1 MDVDD
6 SEEEQENCNN
16 SDNRNDNN
24 DDDNNGDG
32 DSLIIDRN
40 ICTTL
45 QNSGF
50 SNNFNLLYNCSQ
62 TDFYEQ
68 VFKD

>member
-6 SEEEQENCNN
+6 SEGEQENCNN
-16 SDNRNDNN
+16 SDNRNNN
-24 DDDNNGDG
+24 DDDNNSDG

-50 SNNFNLLYNCSQ
+50 SNNFNLLYNCS
-62 TDFYEQ
+62 
-68 VFKD
+68 